1 MEASEHSGGEK
12 VRKGPGSVISDAEPA
27 PINDVDSVEAMVGDH
42 ERSNG

>member
-12 VRKGPGSVISDAEPA
+12 VRKGPGPVISDAELA
-27 PINDVDSVEAMVGDH
+27 PLSDIDSVEAKVEDH